1 MTNAPG
7 CEYFAQPQ
15 VHQQMSIQ
23 AHEGLGGM
31 PLPLHPEQDDYDKY
45 SSMYEH
51 EAQAARTG
59 IPISADISPSMAAM
73 HEVERPP
80 PM

>member
-7 CEYFAQPQ
+7 REYYQ
-15 VHQQMSIQ
+15 VHQQMMSFQ

-31 PLPLHPEQDDYDKY
+31 PLQSEQDDYDKY

-59 IPISADISPSMAAM
+59 ITISADISPSMAAM